1 MLWVLL
7 LAAAGALPPDHWP
20 QFRGAGGAGIADD
33 PRLPDRWSETENVA
47 WKIHIPGLGWSSPIV
62 WGDRIFVTS
71 VVPMVEQEK
80 PKVGIYLDGR
90 RTTPPPGEHRWML
103 YCIDVDSGRR
113 LWEREVHRGEPKS
126 ARHLKNS
133 FASETPVTDGERV
146 YAYFGNVGVFAFDMD
161 GTPLWS
167 RPFGPFS
174 TRTGWGTAASPVL
187 HGDRLFIVCDNEDA
201 SFIVALETTTG
212 RQVWRVDREEK
223 STWATP
229 HIWQHDGRTE
239 IVTNASGRIRSYDL
253 DGRLLWELGGAS
265 SIAIPTPVS
274 RFGMV
279 YVSSGYVQ
287 DENRPVFA
295 IAPGGKV
302 VWSLPQGGPYNT
314 SPLVYG
320 DHYYTLFDRGFL
332 TCHDARTG
340 KEVYGKVRMDPAS
353 GAFTASPWGY
363 NGRIFALSEDGI
375 TFVIQ
380 AGPEYRLLGRNALDE
395 MALATPAIAGGSL
408 FIRTAS
414 KLYRISRD
422 ATGDAAR
429 GGDAVSGTG
438 WR

>member
-7 LAAAGALPPDHWP
+7 LSAVAALPHDHWP
-20 QFRGAGGAGIADD
+20 QFRGPEGAGIADD
-33 PRLPDRWSETENVA
+33 PRLPDRWSERENVV
-47 WKIHIPGLGWSSPIV
+47 WKTDIPGLGWSSPVV
-62 WGDRIFVTS
+62 WGDRVFVTS
-71 VVPMVEQEK
+71 VTPMVEQEK
-80 PKVGIYLDGR
+80 PKIGIYLDGR
-90 RTTPPPGEHRWML
+90 RTTPPPGEHRWMV
-103 YCIDVDSGRR
+103 YCIDVETGRR

-161 GTPLWS
+161 GTLLWS
-167 RPFGPFS
+167 RPFGPFP
-174 TRTGWGTAASPVL
+174 TRTGWGTAASPIV
-187 HGDRLFIVCDNEDA
+187 HGDRLFIVCDNEEA
-201 SFIVALETTTG
+201 SFIVALDTKTG
-212 RQVWRVDREEK
+212 RQIWRVEREEK
-223 STWATP
+223 SNWATP

-253 DGRLLWELGGAS
+253 DGQLLWEMGGAS

-274 RFGMV
+274 RFGKV

-295 IAPGGKV
+295 IEPGGRIA
-302 VWSLPQGGPYNT
+302 WSLPQGGSYNT
-314 SPLVYG
+314 SPVIYG

-340 KEVYGKVRMDPAS
+340 KEVYGKVRIDPAA
-353 GAFTASPWGY
+353 GAFTASPWAY
-363 NGRIFALSEDGI
+363 NGRIFALSEDGV

-380 AGPEYRLLGRNALDE
+380 AGPEYRLLGRNTLDE
-395 MALATPAIAGGSL
+395 MVLATPAIARGSL

-414 KLYRISRD
+414 KLYRISR
-422 ATGDAAR
+422 TR
-429 GGDAVSGTG
+429 P
-438 WR
+438 